1 MEFGQKRSKENVKNL
16 TKFYA
21 LFFFDTISNSY
32 MNITYRKS
40 PNSAL
45 RLRPNVNFVIAKQ
58 SLAIKR
64 VVFFGQQL
72 GIEIVN
78 FNVFD
83 LLNTQVSIPLS
94 LSTNSWD
101 FELGYHYNFPNL
113 VLKES
118 NISTSSFFSLS
129 VGYLFDLSK

>member
-1 MEFGQKRSKENVKNL
+1 M
-16 TKFYA
+16 
-21 LFFFDTISNSY
+21 
-32 MNITYRKS
+32 
-40 PNSAL
+40 
-45 RLRPNVNFVIAKQ
+45 
-58 SLAIKR
+58 
-64 VVFFGQQL
+64 
-72 GIEIVN
+72 GIEMVN

-101 FELGYHYNFPNL
+101 FELGYHFNFPNS

-118 NISTSSFFSLS
+118 NIPTSRFLSLS